1 VTRRSAELPQ
11 ETQTLPAA
19 GHYNPSLEIRLN
31 YSRIARAG
39 LACFSFLTA
48 IGCPQLAEAVISG
61 EVYTAP
67 SYGYGRV
74 EARLRFAVGDGVVGS
89 FFLWKDGSEL
99 SGMYWNE
106 LDFEKVGADCHF
118 QTNAIYGRPSSNHG
132 QNHPPDSDPCG
143 TYHTYAYE
151 WTPDYIA
158 WLVDGVEI
166 RRETGATAAAFADNA
181 PAGMQIRLN
190 VWPGDATFGGN
201 FNPDILPVHQY
212 VDWVQFS
219 SFEGGTFTLAWRED
233 FNGPILPAEW
243 ATATWP
249 SPKNRSTHDPRNVN
263 LIDGYLVISLT
274 ADDATGPAGA
284 MPVAS
289 GGSSGAAQ
297 AGSAG
302 AAGSAGSGAVAGLG
316 GTTGSGSGGESSE
329 SAGSAGSG
337 CSIDAPGEGRSN
349 ALLGALA
356 VFAVAFARRRGW
368 LLRNLGAR

>member
-1 VTRRSAELPQ
+1 LPITTIQ
-11 ETQTLPAA
+11 A
-19 GHYNPSLEIRLN
+19 SIIRLN
-31 YSRIARAG
+31 YRRIARAG
-39 LACFSFLTA
+39 LACCSFLTA
-48 IGCPQLAEAVISG
+48 VGCPQLAQAVISG

-74 EARLRFAVGDGVVGS
+74 EARLRFAAGDGVVGS

-99 SGMYWNE
+99 PGRFWNE

-118 QTNAIYGRPSSNHG
+118 QTNVIYGNPPSNHG

-143 TYHTYAYE
+143 TFHTYAYE
-151 WTPDYIA
+151 WTPEYIA

-181 PAGMQIRLN
+181 PSGMQIRLN

-219 SFEGGTFTLAWRED
+219 AFEGGTFTFAWRED
-233 FNGPILPAEW
+233 FDGRTLPVEW
-243 ATATWP
+243 ATASWG
-249 SPKNRSTHDPRNVN
+249 SPKNLSTHDARNIN

-289 GGSSGAAQ
+289 GGSSGDGQ
-297 AGSAG
+297 AG
-302 AAGSAGSGAVAGLG
+302 
-316 GTTGSGSGGESSE
+316 
-329 SAGSAGSG
+329 G
-337 CSIDAPGEGRSN
+337 CSMDAPGEGRSS

-356 VFAVAFARRRGW
+356 VCAIAFARRRGR
-368 LLRNLGAR
+368 LLRDPKTA